1 MSSITSTTVSASQAS
16 LTLPA
21 RAPPAKPNSYKLP
34 TVQKVPTFE
43 NKADERLWA
52 KRQMAAA
59 FRVFAKLGFSDGVAG
74 HMSLR
79 DPENPELFW
88 ISMLCFS
95 RSIVARPV
103 ANECVDPYAMHF
115 SLIKVS
121 DLVLVNAEGEIQEE
135 TPHAISHAGFI
146 IHSVLHEMR
155 PDINVAV
162 HLHSPHGVAW
172 SAFGRPVEML
182 VQDMCYFYND
192 LSVYEGFGGT
202 VLAKEEGRNLANALG
217 PKNKNL
223 ILQNHG
229 ILTCGSNV
237 GEAAGLFIALERA
250 CQRQLMI
257 EAAAANG
264 IPKRYINRDEAEYS
278 KRYDYTP
285 ENTYMSF
292 QPEYQAIL
300 AETKGSFLE

>member
-1 MSSITSTTVSASQAS
+1 MSSITSTTVSVSQAS
-16 LTLPA
+16 LALPA
-21 RAPPAKPNSYKLP
+21 HNPPAKPNSYKLP
-34 TVQKVPTFE
+34 TIQKVPTFE
-43 NKADERLWA
+43 SKADERLWA

-79 DPENPELFW
+79 DP
-88 ISMLCFS
+88 
-95 RSIVARPV
+95 
-103 ANECVDPYAMHF
+103 YAMHF

-121 DLVLVNAEGEIQEE
+121 DLVLVNAEGEIQEQ

-264 IPKRYINRDEAEYS
+264 IPKRYIHRDEAEYS

>member
-1 MSSITSTTVSASQAS
+1 MSSTETVTAAAPS
-16 LTLPA
+16 LSLQGEKVLP
-21 RAPPAKPNSYKLP
+21 KPDSHKLP
-34 TVQKVPTFE
+34 KVKKVPTFE
-43 NKADERLWA
+43 TKEEEREWA
-52 KRQMAAA
+52 KAQMAGA

-79 DPENPELFW
+79 DPVDPKLFW
-88 ISMLCFS
+88 I
-95 RSIVARPV
+95 
-103 ANECVDPYAMHF
+103 NPYAMHF

-121 DLVLVNAEGEIQEE
+121 DLVLVDEEGQIQAA
-135 TPHAISHAGFI
+135 TPHTVSHAGFI
-146 IHSVLHEMR
+146 IHSVLHQMR
-155 PDINVAV
+155 PDVNVAV

-182 VQDMCYFYND
+182 VQDMCYFYDD

-202 VLAKEEGRNLANALG
+202 VLAKEEGMNLARALG
-217 PKNKNL
+217 PKNKNI

-237 GEAAGLFIALERA
+237 GEAAGFFIALERA

-257 EAAAANG
+257 EAAAASG
-264 IPKRYINRDEAEYS
+264 IPKRYIPEAEAAYS
-278 KRYDYTP
+278 KKYDYTS

-300 AETKGSFLE
+300 AETRGAFLE